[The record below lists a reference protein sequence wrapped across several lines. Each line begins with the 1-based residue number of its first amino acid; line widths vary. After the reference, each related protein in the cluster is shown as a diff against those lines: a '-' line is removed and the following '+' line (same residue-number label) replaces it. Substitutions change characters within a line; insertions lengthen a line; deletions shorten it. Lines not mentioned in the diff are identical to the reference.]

1 MTYQDF
7 FKLKALQNLRTLK
20 ADTANPT
27 DIYSMFQTELPAQSM
42 RSGAVLLV
50 EDDPLQLDAMVELVT
65 DLGFRPLVFANA
77 DEALRFIQ
85 EGNDQIRLLW
95 TDFRMPGITTGG
107 DLAIKAMAM
116 IPELPIVVT
125 SGAAGTAYKLVSGV
139 TYVSKPWSVEV
150 LASLILRLT
159 AE

>member
-1 MTYQDF
+1 M
-7 FKLKALQNLRTLK
+7 
-20 ADTANPT
+20 
-27 DIYSMFQTELPAQSM
+27 IQTELPAPPA
-42 RSGAVLLV
+42 RSGVILLV

-65 DLGFRPLVFANA
+65 DLGFRPMVFANA
-77 DEALRFIQ
+77 DDALGFIQ
-85 EGNDQIRLLW
+85 EGRDEIRLLW
-95 TDFRMPGITTGG
+95 TDFRMPGKTTGG

-116 IPELPIVVT
+116 IPNLPIVVT

-159 AE
+159 A